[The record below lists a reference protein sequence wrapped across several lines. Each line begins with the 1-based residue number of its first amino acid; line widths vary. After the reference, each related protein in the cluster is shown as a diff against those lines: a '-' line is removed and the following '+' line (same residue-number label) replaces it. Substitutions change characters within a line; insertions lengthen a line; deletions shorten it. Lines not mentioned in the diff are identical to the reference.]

1 MQNIEIF
8 GMQNIEISRVDTQN
22 IENFGMQ
29 NLEISIFDMQNLEI
43 SRFDRQNLEI
53 SIFDMQN
60 LEISRFDIQNL
71 RQWNLVVDCVKRLL
85 KVKKNNSVN
94 VTYINIIGPTIS
106 CLQ

>member
-22 IENFGMQ
+22 IENFGM
-29 NLEISIFDMQNLEI
+29 
-43 SRFDRQNLEI
+43 QNLEI

>member
-53 SIFDMQN
+53 S
-60 LEISRFDIQNL
+60 RFDIQNL

>member
-53 SIFDMQN
+53 S
-60 LEISRFDIQNL
+60 RFDFQNL

>member
-53 SIFDMQN
+53 S
-60 LEISRFDIQNL
+60 RFDIQNL

-94 VTYINIIGPTIS
+94 VTYINIIDGFHSDVIK
-106 CLQ
+106 L